1 MDMPSDLDQ
10 ARNLVLEWVRAG
22 HRDPMFLSGEANAD
36 LEQKHEEIAQ
46 RFLAWA
52 KPAGFAYQTVEI
64 GADGEGGYEVQWTH
78 RGASFVGFKQP
89 PPESTAENALL
100 AGCAAL
106 LENHWCQ
113 KQLPK

>member
-1 MDMPSDLDQ
+1 MPGHLHR
-10 ARNLVLEWVRAG
+10 ARSVVLEWVRAG
-22 HRDPMFLSGEANAD
+22 HRDPTFLAAEAEAG
-36 LEQKHEEIAQ
+36 LERKHEEIAQ

-52 KPAGFAYQTVEI
+52 KPAGFAYQTVRI
-64 GADGEGGYEVQWTH
+64 GADGPGGYEVQWTH

-89 PPESTAENALL
+89 APESTAEDALL

-106 LENHWCQ
+106 LENEWCR